1 MADYETLELTVPS
14 LPPGVLIH
22 DPKNLEYIF
31 KHESIFSK
39 GSFVKDRA
47 WDLFGHGIINADGD
61 MWRSQRKA
69 GAAFLSTA
77 NLRVL
82 TDVALPKFLGESIEF
97 LEERSDGKQVVDL
110 QDVFHEITTQLMGK
124 MAYNMEMHT
133 NDTFSTAFDYASGG
147 TAERFQNP
155 LWFITE
161 LFTGSRLRKSVAIV
175 KNYGREIV
183 SQAIKERHHTPSVS
197 VSKANGTPDLD
208 QISGTLINS
217 LLDAIPDTPTVADAA
232 LNYLSAGR
240 DTTAQ
245 SLTWTFHL
253 LLQTPHALSQIRSE
267 VQSLFPS
274 TPTSDIDLSLLTP
287 QSLPYTLATFY
298 ESLRL
303 FPPIP
308 MEIKQLVSDQPNVLP
323 DGTVLPPNSVL
334 VWCLWAMGRSKRTWG
349 EDAEEFRPERWLE
362 EKDGRRVLQQR
373 SAAEFP
379 VFNGGPRSC
388 LGKKMAEGIAVM
400 VLGAMAVGFEFV
412 GVDDARREKRSKT
425 SLTLPMEGGLP
436 VFVRRRRVIGVGAD
450 E

>member
-31 KHESIFSK
+31 KHEAIFSK

-61 MWRSQRKA
+61 MWRAQRKA

-82 TDVALPKFLGESIEF
+82 QDVALPKFLSDQINH
-97 LEERSDGKQVVDL
+97 LKERSDGMQVVDL

-133 NDTFSTAFDYASGG
+133 NDEFTIAFDFASGG

-155 LWFITE
+155 LWFLTE
-161 LFTGSRLRKSVAIV
+161 AFAGSRLRKSVSIV
-175 KNYGREIV
+175 KSYGDKIV
-183 SQAIKERHHTPSVS
+183 SQAIEDRRHLAT
-197 VSKANGTPDLD
+197 VSKPDRTTTDLD
-208 QISGTLINS
+208 HISGTLINS
-217 LLDAIPDTPTVADAA
+217 LLDTISDKPTVADAA

-245 SLTWTFHL
+245 SLSWAFHL
-253 LLQTPHALSQIRSE
+253 LMQTPRCLEE
-267 VQSLFPS
+267 VRKEVNSLLPASSPS
-274 TPTSDIDLSLLTP
+274 DPIDLSLLTP
-287 QSLPYTLATFY
+287 QALPYTLAVLY
-298 ESLRL
+298 EALRL

-308 MEIKQLVSDQPNVLP
+308 MEIKQLVSDQPATLP

-334 VWCLWAMGRSKRTWG
+334 VWCLWAMGRSHKTWG
-349 EDAEEFRPERWLE
+349 ADAECFRPERWLSTD
-362 EKDGRRVLQQR
+362 EKGRQTLVQR
-373 SAAEFP
+373 TAAEFP

-400 VLGAMAVGFEFV
+400 VIAAFARGFSFEETEV
-412 GVDDARREKRSKT
+412 EKGKMGVERRSKT
-425 SLTLPMEGGLP
+425 SLTLPMDGGLN
-436 VFVRRRRVIGVGAD
+436 VRVRERR
-450 E
+450 